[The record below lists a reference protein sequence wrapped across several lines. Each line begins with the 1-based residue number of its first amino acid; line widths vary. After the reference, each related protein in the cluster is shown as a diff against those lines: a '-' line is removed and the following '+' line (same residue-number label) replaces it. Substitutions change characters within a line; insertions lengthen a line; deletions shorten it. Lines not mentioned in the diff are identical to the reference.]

1 MLIDGRHSSF
11 VKNLD
16 DMEAE
21 DYEDVEDLN
30 PFAKQGPNSPHA
42 RNNGNTSMLSNGGT
56 NSGPISNKIFGGTA
70 SGSKNTNSFLSK
82 TSLFA
87 KAKSGI
93 TGATEE
99 EGFGVST
106 TEKNYRYRI
115 VLVHTYL
122 FTFPSSG

>member
-1 MLIDGRHSSF
+1 MDA
-11 VKNLD
+11 D
-16 DMEAE
+16 

-30 PFAKQGPNSPHA
+30 PFSVACAKQGPNSPHA

-70 SGSKNTNSFLSK
+70 SGTRNTNSFLSK

-93 TGATEE
+93 TGALE
-99 EGFGVST
+99 
-106 TEKNYRYRI
+106 
-115 VLVHTYL
+115 
-122 FTFPSSG
+122 